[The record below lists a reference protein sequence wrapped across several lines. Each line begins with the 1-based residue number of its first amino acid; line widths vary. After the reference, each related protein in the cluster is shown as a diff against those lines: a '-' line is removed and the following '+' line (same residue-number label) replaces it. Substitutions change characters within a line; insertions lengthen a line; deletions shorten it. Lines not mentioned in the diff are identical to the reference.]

1 MVPVQDVG
9 RSIVL
14 VALDADDELRA
25 IDRPRSGS
33 DMADGNGV
41 GDGADVS

>member
-1 MVPVQDVG
+1 MVGP
-9 RSIVL
+9 ILL

-33 DMADGNGV
+33 DIADEDVV
-41 GDGADVS
+41 GDGDDVS